1 MNSTQRNSAQRK
13 SRGSKGQGDAQAP
26 AGATP
31 NETTVRSGGVDLFVR
46 ERGDGQPLLM
56 INGLGANVEMW
67 GPSEE
72 RLSRVA
78 RAIMFDAPGTGRSST
93 PAWPLSIPAVARIV
107 AGALDELGYECVDV
121 LGFSLGGLIAQQLAH
136 DEPTRVR
143 RLALASTACGW
154 GSMPGTWEALALIA
168 MPLRYYSRLF
178 SEQTNWL
185 LSPAD
190 GALLRRLTTL
200 TEARMRHP
208 PSLLG
213 YSAQVWAGAL
223 WSSLAWLP
231 SVRVPTL
238 LLHGE
243 ADQLVPPANSVQL
256 AQLLPESRLQ
266 LLPDEGHFVVF
277 DPESAGLGLLEDFF
291 SAPTLDSS
299 PAWSTGAVVD
309 DDETVEAAFEAS
321 VGAEPY
327 RAISG
332 AYRRLVR
339 QSAVNGGDTR

>member
-1 MNSTQRNSAQRK
+1 MTASAT
-13 SRGSKGQGDAQAP
+13 SRDR
-26 AGATP
+26 TI
-31 NETTVRSGGVDLFVR
+31 RCGGVDLFVR
-46 ERGDGQPLLM
+46 ERGDGLPLLM

-67 GPSEE
+67 GPCEE
-72 RLSRVA
+72 RMSAVA

-93 PAWPLSIPAVARIV
+93 PAWPLSIPAVAKVV

-190 GALLRRLTTL
+190 GELLRRLTAL

-208 PSLLG
+208 PSFYG

-231 SVRVPTL
+231 SVEAPTL
-238 LLHGE
+238 LLHGT
-243 ADQLVPPANSVQL
+243 DDHLVPPANSVQL
-256 AQLLPESRLQ
+256 TRLLPESRLHI
-266 LLPDEGHFVVF
+266 LPQEGHFVVF
-277 DPESAGLGLLEDFF
+277 DPESAALALLEDFF
-291 SAPTLDSS
+291 SAPTLDAS
-299 PAWSTGAVVD
+299 PAWSTGVVVD
-309 DDETVEAAFEAS
+309 DDETVEAAFETS

-327 RAISG
+327 RALSR
-332 AYRRLVR
+332 AYRRFVR
-339 QSAVNGGDTR
+339 ESRQNGRHAA